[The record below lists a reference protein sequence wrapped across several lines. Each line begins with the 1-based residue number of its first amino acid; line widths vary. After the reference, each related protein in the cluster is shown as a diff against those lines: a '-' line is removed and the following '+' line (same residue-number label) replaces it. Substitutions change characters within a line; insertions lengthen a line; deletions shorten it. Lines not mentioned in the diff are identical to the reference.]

1 MDSTGAASTF
11 SASIVKTT
19 YGVDVAPD
27 NDKNVALM
35 EKVLQSVQAFA
46 PGRFLVQYFP
56 VLGHVPTWFPV
67 AGPQLLELAPWRAAA
82 REVKQAMYEKTKED
96 IVSVRFLRI
105 CDIDRRL
112 LGRNAVALAR
122 RCCPIFSRGWMR
134 RAPQTRPKIR
144 R

>member
-1 MDSTGAASTF
+1 MESGSSFQSTLDSTGAASTF

-67 AGPQLLELAPWRAAA
+67 ATARAGTMARSRSSSCVECAGLL
-82 REVKQAMYEKTKED
+82 
-96 IVSVRFLRI
+96 
-105 CDIDRRL
+105 DRRTAS
-112 LGRNAVALAR
+112 GFIAGSTVSDQTMRSIGSFDSNQTYAVHA
-122 RCCPIFSRGWMR
+122 
-134 RAPQTRPKIR
+134 
-144 R
+144 